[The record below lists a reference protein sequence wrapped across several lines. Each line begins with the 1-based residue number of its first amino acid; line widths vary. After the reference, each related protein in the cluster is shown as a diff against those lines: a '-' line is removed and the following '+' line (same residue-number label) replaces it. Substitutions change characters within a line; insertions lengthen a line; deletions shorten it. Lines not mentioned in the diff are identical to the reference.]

1 MWNDAARDDDG
12 RRCGEDAMMG
22 ACLTLNHDV
31 YNARRSRD
39 LCSLGA
45 WFLAATGTGG
55 GAGGGVRDYEFK

>member
-1 MWNDAARDDDG
+1 
-12 RRCGEDAMMG
+12 MMG

-55 GAGGGVRDYEFK
+55 GGGGGVRDYEFK